1 MTAGPVVGLV
11 ADDLTGAADSAVQFA
26 RDGWTSR
33 LVLGAG
39 GAPLGGPG
47 SVTAVVTD
55 SRALPEGEARAVTAD
70 AVRDLAEHGAELVFV
85 KIDSTMR
92 GSVAAQVAGA
102 LEAWRSGRPDAFAVA
117 TPAYPGMGRTVVQ
130 GALLVDGARVETTAV
145 GRDPVTPV
153 ATSDL
158 SALLPGSSS
167 VSVTGVGGDAA
178 AELLAGAAASGHD
191 VVTVDAT
198 TDDEL
203 RTTADAVVR
212 LGARAVPVGSA
223 GLAVAVSRAWGAGLP
238 VAVPAVVDRVGHVV
252 VVVSSLH
259 DASRTQCEHLL
270 RSAPESGAARRR
282 VVRTIAPTLDEVRS
296 GDLAPALAR
305 SWSSADS
312 AAAEVTVLLAP
323 PRDSSAPAS
332 PDVPGGPTDAQRIA
346 EALAVLTDGLV
357 DERGGV
363 DEVALVLVGGE
374 GARAVLRRA
383 GAEALVVRGALRE
396 GVPWGTLE
404 GGHLHGTAVVTKAG
418 GFGAA
423 ATITEVVTDLLDIPH
438 RSDTQE
444 GDPS

>member
-1 MTAGPVVGLV
+1 M
-11 ADDLTGAADSAVQFA
+11 
-26 RDGWTSR
+26 
-33 LVLGAG
+33 
-39 GAPLGGPG
+39 
-47 SVTAVVTD
+47 
-55 SRALPEGEARAVTAD
+55 
-70 AVRDLAEHGAELVFV
+70 
-85 KIDSTMR
+85 
-92 GSVAAQVAGA
+92 
-102 LEAWRSGRPDAFAVA
+102 
-117 TPAYPGMGRTVVQ
+117 
-130 GALLVDGARVETTAV
+130 
-145 GRDPVTPV
+145 
-153 ATSDL
+153 
-158 SALLPGSSS
+158 
-167 VSVTGVGGDAA
+167 
-178 AELLAGAAASGHD
+178 
-191 VVTVDAT
+191 
-198 TDDEL
+198 
-203 RTTADAVVR
+203 
-212 LGARAVPVGSA
+212 
-223 GLAVAVSRAWGAGLP
+223 AVAVSRAWGAGLP
-238 VAVPAVVDRVGHVV
+238 APVPVVVDRVGHVV

-270 RSAPESGAARRR
+270 RSAPESGGAPRP
-282 VVRTIAPTLDEVRS
+282 VVRTVAPTLDEVRS

-305 SWSSADS
+305 SWSAADS

-323 PRDSSAPAS
+323 PRDSPSPAS

-404 GGHLHGTAVVTKAG
+404 GGRLHGTAVVTKAG

-438 RSDTQE
+438 RSDTEE